1 MFVKS
6 TVKYIQSLSHK
17 KQRDADRVFIAE
29 GPKLVEEL
37 LTGTSIVPK
46 EIFATSEWAATH
58 SKYKDII
65 SVIDD
70 ISLARISSLSTP
82 NQVLAIFHQ
91 PVFHSSYQP
100 GTEIALVLDSIQ
112 DPGNLGTIIRTADWF
127 GINHIFCSP
136 ETADQF
142 NPKVVQSTMG
152 SISRVQVHYTD
163 LTSLIDNYPD
173 EPVFAAALDGKD
185 LYHIKVPSHG
195 FLLIGNESK
204 GISKELLVKASTRI
218 TIPGKGRAE
227 SLNAS
232 VATAIILAAWIR

>member
-37 LTGTSIVPK
+37 LSGNSVVPK
-46 EIFATSEWAATH
+46 EIFATSEWAAIH
-58 SKYKDII
+58 SKYKEII

-70 ISLARISSLSTP
+70 HSLARISSLVTP
-82 NQVLAIFHQ
+82 NQVLAIFNQ
-91 PVFHSSYQP
+91 PVFQSAFQP
-100 GTEIALVLDSIQ
+100 GKEIALILDSIQ

-127 GINHIFCSP
+127 GIDHIFCSL

-152 SISRVQVHYTD
+152 SISRVQVQYTD
-163 LTSLIDNYPD
+163 LPAFIDQYSG
-173 EPVFAAALDGKD
+173 EPLFAATLDGRD
-185 LYHIKVPSHG
+185 LPQVKTPTHG
-195 FLLIGNESK
+195 FLLVGNESK
-204 GISKELLVKASTRI
+204 GVSKELLVKASTRI
-218 TIPGKGRAE
+218 RIPGKGRAE

>member
-17 KQRDADRVFIAE
+17 KQRDTDRVFVAE

-37 LTGTSIVPK
+37 LSGNSVVPK

-58 SKYKDII
+58 SKYKDLI

-91 PVFHSSYQP
+91 PVFQSAFQP
-100 GTEIALVLDSIQ
+100 GNETVLLLDSIQ

-152 SISRVQVHYTD
+152 SISRVQVHYTN
-163 LTSLIDNYPD
+163 LSSLLDSYPK
-173 EPVFAAALDGKD
+173 EPLFAATLDGKD
-185 LYHIKVPSHG
+185 LNQLKIPTHG
-195 FLLIGNESK
+195 FLLVGNESK
-204 GISKELLVKASTRI
+204 GVSKELLARASTRI
-218 TIPGKGRAE
+218 RIPGKGRAE

>member
-17 KQRDADRVFIAE
+17 KQRDTDGVFIAE

-37 LTGTSIVPK
+37 LSVATVTPR
-46 EIFATSEWAATH
+46 EIFATAEWASAH
-58 SKYKDII
+58 SKYKECI

-70 ISLARISSLSTP
+70 VSLSRISSLSTP
-82 NQVLAIFHQ
+82 NQVLALFTK
-91 PVFHSSYQP
+91 PVFGQAFQP
-100 GTEIALVLDSIQ
+100 GQKLSLLLDAIQ

-127 GINHIFCSP
+127 GIDHIFCSP
-136 ETADQF
+136 ETADQY

-163 LTSLIDNYPD
+163 LTTLIDSFPG
-173 EPVFAAALDGKD
+173 EPVFAAALGGKD
-185 LYHIKVPSHG
+185 LYEVKAPSHG
-195 FLLIGNESK
+195 FLIIGNESK
-204 GISKELLVKASTRI
+204 GISQELLLKASTKI
-218 TIPGKGRAE
+218 TIPGKGRVE

-232 VATAIILAAWIR
+232 VAAAIILAAWTH

>member
-82 NQVLAIFHQ
+82 NQVLAIFH
-91 PVFHSSYQP
+91 
-100 GTEIALVLDSIQ
+100 
-112 DPGNLGTIIRTADWF
+112 
-127 GINHIFCSP
+127 
-136 ETADQF
+136 
-142 NPKVVQSTMG
+142 
-152 SISRVQVHYTD
+152 
-163 LTSLIDNYPD
+163 
-173 EPVFAAALDGKD
+173 
-185 LYHIKVPSHG
+185 
-195 FLLIGNESK
+195 
-204 GISKELLVKASTRI
+204 
-218 TIPGKGRAE
+218 
-227 SLNAS
+227 
-232 VATAIILAAWIR
+232 

>member
-17 KQRDADRVFIAE
+17 KQRDTDRVFIAE

-37 LTGTSIVPK
+37 LTGNSVVPK
-46 EIFATSEWAATH
+46 EIFATSEWAASH
-58 SKYKDII
+58 SKYKELI

-70 ISLARISSLSTP
+70 ISLSRISSLSTP
-82 NQVLAIFHQ
+82 NQVLAIFNQ
-91 PVFHSSYQP
+91 PVFNTSFQP
-100 GTEIALVLDSIQ
+100 GNEIALLLDSIQ

-127 GINHIFCSP
+127 GINHIFCSS

-163 LTSLIDNYPD
+163 LPALIDSYPN
-173 EPVFAAALDGKD
+173 EPLFAATLDGKD
-185 LYHIKVPSHG
+185 LNLVKIPTHG
-195 FLLIGNESK
+195 FLLVGNESK
-204 GISKELLVKASTRI
+204 GVSKELLAKASTRI
-218 TIPGKGRAE
+218 RIPGKGRAE

>member
-17 KQRDADRVFIAE
+17 KQRDTDRVFVAE

-37 LTGTSIVPK
+37 LTGPSIVPK
-46 EIFATSEWAATH
+46 EIFATSDWAARH

-65 SVIDD
+65 SVIDEV
-70 ISLARISSLSTP
+70 SLVRISSLHTP
-82 NQVLAIFHQ
+82 NQVLAIFNQ
-91 PVFHSSYQP
+91 PVFDTGFQP
-100 GTEIALVLDSIQ
+100 GIEIALLLDAIQ

-152 SISRVQVHYTD
+152 SISRVQVHYTN
-163 LTSLIDNYPD
+163 LTTLIDSFPN
-173 EPVFAAALDGKD
+173 EPVFAATLDGKD
-185 LYHIKVPSHG
+185 LYKIKTPAHG
-195 FLLIGNESK
+195 FLLMGNESK
-204 GISKELLVKASTRI
+204 GISKELLLKASTRI

-232 VATAIILAAWIR
+232 VATAIILAAWLR